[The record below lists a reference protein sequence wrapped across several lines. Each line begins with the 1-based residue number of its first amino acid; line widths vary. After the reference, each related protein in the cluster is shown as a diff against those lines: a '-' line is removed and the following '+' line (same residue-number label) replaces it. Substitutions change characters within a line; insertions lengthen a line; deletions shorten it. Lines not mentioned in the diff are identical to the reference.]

1 MKENKIPAIA
11 PIDMRIIGSQKGLI
25 ECKSS
30 IIFESEK
37 RGIFFIISINL
48 GEKYPITPKKDWTY
62 YSK

>member
-1 MKENKIPAIA
+1 
-11 PIDMRIIGSQKGLI
+11 MRIIGSQKGLI

-48 GEKYPITPKKDWTY
+48 GEKYPITPKRIGLTIASNF
-62 YSK
+62 SKNLIQ